1 MVLGVGHGGVQV
13 QHKVQLDV
21 RDTGVGPANAAS
33 PTTPALGLPYG
44 TAPPSYG
51 VIQPVAPQPQAMK
64 M

>member
-1 MVLGVGHGGVQV
+1 MQV

-21 RDTGVGPANAAS
+21 RDNGLGPGNASS

-44 TAPPSYG
+44 TAPPTYG